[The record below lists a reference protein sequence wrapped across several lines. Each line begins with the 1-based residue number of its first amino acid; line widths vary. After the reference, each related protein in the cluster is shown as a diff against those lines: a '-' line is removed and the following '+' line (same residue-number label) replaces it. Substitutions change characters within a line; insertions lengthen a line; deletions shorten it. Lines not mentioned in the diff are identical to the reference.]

1 MDLSTRRIRKN
12 AHDGVDKK
20 KPHLL
25 FCCGAMMAARFRSL
39 ARLEMRKPLPRQGL
53 RLSGSETVTTCG

>member
-25 FCCGAMMAARFRSL
+25 FCCGAMMAARFRSQMHV
-39 ARLEMRKPLPRQGL
+39 EMRKPQTPWK
-53 RLSGSETVTTCG
+53 VCGFLEQNS